1 MEDIVSNGNIV
12 HFIWGKPRKRED
24 EGCINE
30 TPVEAN
36 FEFYSYL
43 ILDKFLSN
51 KMKEKKNDMCAVI
64 RKTVTLKRRKVVPE
78 GENSKEKWL
87 GRYLNK
93 VTG

>member
-1 MEDIVSNGNIV
+1 
-12 HFIWGKPRKRED
+12 
-24 EGCINE
+24 
-30 TPVEAN
+30 
-36 FEFYSYL
+36 
-43 ILDKFLSN
+43 
-51 KMKEKKNDMCAVI
+51 MKEKKNDMCAVI